1 MILNISGRAGKF
13 FMTLLPTYQISL
25 LWGLDWWQGK
35 DKQRFGLVGPAR
47 AENAGADKH
56 DDAADPAVHCRAPTA
71 RGTLITSPGWMR
83 LGLVINGFAAT
94 RR

>member
-25 LWGLDWWQGK
+25 LWVLDWWQGK

-47 AENAGADKH
+47 AEK
-56 DDAADPAVHCRAPTA
+56 
-71 RGTLITSPGWMR
+71 RGR
-83 LGLVINGFAAT
+83 
-94 RR
+94 

>member
-1 MILNISGRAGKF
+1 MFWQRSLAAISLRSGLLHSAPRTILNISGRAGKF

-47 AENAGADKH
+47 AEK
-56 DDAADPAVHCRAPTA
+56 
-71 RGTLITSPGWMR
+71 RGR
-83 LGLVINGFAAT
+83 
-94 RR
+94 